1 MRFEWDPTK
10 AASNAKK
17 HKVTFEVAKTVFYD
31 DFAVQ
36 FFDKEH
42 SSAGDRFLLLG
53 MSSDA
58 RLLLVCHCERED
70 GDVIRI
76 ISARK
81 ATETEAQFYRG
92 E

>member
-1 MRFEWDPTK
+1 MRFEWDPVK

-17 HKVTFEVAKTVFYD
+17 HKVTFEVAKTAFFD

-36 FFDKEH
+36 FFDEEH
-42 SSAGDRFLLLG
+42 SSDDDRFLLLG

-81 ATETEAQFYRG
+81 ATESEAQFYRG

>member
-1 MRFEWDPTK
+1 MRFEWDPAN
-10 AASNAKK
+10 AAANVKK

-36 FFDKEH
+36 FFDEEH
-42 SSAGDRFLLLG
+42 SSDEDRFYLLG
-53 MSSDA
+53 ISSDA

-81 ATETEAQFYRG
+81 ATETEAQHYRG

>member
-1 MRFEWDPTK
+1 MRFEWDPAK

-17 HKVTFEVAKTVFYD
+17 HKVTFEVAKTVFHD
-31 DFAVQ
+31 EFAVQ
-36 FFDKEH
+36 FFDEEH
-42 SSAGDRFLLLG
+42 SYAEDRFLLLG

-58 RLLLVCHCERED
+58 RILLVCHCERED

-81 ATETEAQFYRG
+81 ATETEAQYYRG